1 MVNEEAE
8 NHTDNCEDCLQG
20 GDDILNGP
28 ITYDEIRKCIT
39 SMKNDK
45 SPGKDRIIIE
55 CYKMSLDVIIPK
67 LNVLFNKIMEV
78 GKFPNQWCLALIT
91 PIHKKGSVNDPANYR
106 GISLLNVMGNIF
118 TKIINERLVIW
129 ANVCG
134 KLYEEQ
140 AGFRAKYS
148 TVDQIFVLNS
158 VVQKYLSRQ
167 KGRFYCAFVDF
178 STAFDCIQHNL
189 LFYSLIKNGI
199 NGNVLKVLES
209 MYKNLKSCVKTT
221 QGITELFQC
230 STCTRQGCMPSPFLF
245 TLFLNEYISM
255 IINSNCQGVY
265 IDEVVPNLMVL
276 LYADDLVQC
285 ADLPGRLQSQL
296 NVLADFCEKW
306 GMKVNFD
313 KTNVMVFRNGGII
326 KRNEL
331 WYFKGQ
337 QLRPATYYKYLSD
350 LIKVNLDKGSA
361 DTGQSGN

>member
-1 MVNEEAE
+1 
-8 NHTDNCEDCLQG
+8 
-20 GDDILNGP
+20 
-28 ITYDEIRKCIT
+28 
-39 SMKNDK
+39 
-45 SPGKDRIIIE
+45 
-55 CYKMSLDVIIPK
+55 
-67 LNVLFNKIMEV
+67 MEL
-78 GKFPNQWCLALIT
+78 P
-91 PIHKKGSVNDPANYR
+91 NYR
-106 GISLLNVMGNIF
+106 GISLLNVIGIFF

-129 ANVCG
+129 GNVYG

-148 TVDQIFVLNS
+148 TVDHIFVLNS

-189 LFYSLIKNGI
+189 LFYSLFKNGI
-199 NGNVLKVLES
+199 HGNVLKVLES

-230 STCTRQGCMPSPFLF
+230 STGTRQGCMLSPSLF

-331 WYFKGQ
+331 WYLKGQ
-337 QLRPATYYKYLSD
+337 QLRPATYYKYLGLVISSRLTWTKALQTLASQATKALALFRRFD
-350 LIKVNLDKGSA
+350 YYVKLL
-361 DTGQSGN
+361 TG